1 MFTTTTTTPTTGHL
15 AMIIQQQE
23 EVGDAIFSMLA
34 RHYELNVS
42 SVSSR
47 TINLHLKRTEALK
60 GKHPEMYQRP
70 QHPQRQTTTTTTP
83 PDEEEKNNK
92 DSMLLMREIVKFS
105 SRRWFGKQGCYS
117 PSPPSSSTCSPSSS
131 PNAASKVKPTSSIE
145 AMVSPSPPTLLS
157 GHHEESTLSA
167 TKDFLLPHQQPPTS
181 STSLT
186 SKFPMVMELGDLLM
200 SSLTACYRILSY
212 LHLDSLLLP
221 TVIYA
226 EKFVRT
232 LGQTDTSQVFDLFL
246 TR

>member
-1 MFTTTTTTPTTGHL
+1 
-15 AMIIQQQE
+15 MIIQQQE

-105 SRRWFGKQGCYS
+105 SRRWFGKQGCFS
-117 PSPPSSSTCSPSSS
+117 LSPPSSSTCSPSSS
-131 PNAASKVKPTSSIE
+131 PNAASKSKPTSSTE

-157 GHHEESTLSA
+157 GHHEESTLAA
-167 TKDFLLPHQQPPTS
+167 TKDFLLHAATPPPQQHPTS
-181 STSLT
+181 STSST
-186 SKFPMVMELGDLLM
+186 SSKFPMVMELGDLLM
-200 SSLTACYRILSY
+200 SSLTACNRILSY

-232 LGQTDTSQVFDLFL
+232 LGQIDTSQVFDLFL